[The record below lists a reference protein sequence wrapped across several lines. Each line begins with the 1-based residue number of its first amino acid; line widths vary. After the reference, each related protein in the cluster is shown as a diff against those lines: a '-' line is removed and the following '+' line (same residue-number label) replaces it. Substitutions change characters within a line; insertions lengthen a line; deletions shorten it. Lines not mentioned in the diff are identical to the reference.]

1 MPQKARD
8 PVVRKGSE
16 EPLEVNGRNLS
27 ADKWQDHVSNPGV
40 LTERAV
46 FFLQKHR
53 EVDESETCRGPF
65 PGEVKEERPAELENC
80 DSDARTLGVLG
91 SMAFE

>member
-1 MPQKARD
+1 M
-8 PVVRKGSE
+8 GTTS
-16 EPLEVNGRNLS
+16 LLN
-27 ADKWQDHVSNPGV
+27 KWQDHVPNPGV
-40 LTERAV
+40 LTASAV

-53 EVDESETCRGPF
+53 EVDDSETCCGPF
-65 PGEVKEERPAELENC
+65 PGEVKEERPAELENG